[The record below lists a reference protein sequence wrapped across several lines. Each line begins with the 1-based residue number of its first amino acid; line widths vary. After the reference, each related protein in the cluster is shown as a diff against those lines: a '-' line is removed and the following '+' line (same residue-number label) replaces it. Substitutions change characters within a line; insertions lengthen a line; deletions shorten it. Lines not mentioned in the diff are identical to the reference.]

1 MSSYIAVSALIFAV
15 VAIAHLIRLAKRFP
29 VQIGSLVV
37 PISASWVG
45 LLVAA
50 LMAIWGFMQ
59 LSP

>member
-15 VAIAHLIRLAKRFP
+15 VAIAHLIRLARRFP
-29 VQIGSLVV
+29 VQIGSFVV

-45 LLVAA
+45 LLVAS